1 MDFNVNCLHFQTENI
16 FLSNELFTLSF
27 ISRYLKYLYTY
38 ECVMHGFSTP
48 KELQAAIDNNKRDR
62 FSTFYPTQPTMTFN
76 GDSRYPTVTTFSALA
91 RPTPTH
97 SLYRGMA
104 MSMKRRSDV
113 LDSRMADKTGH
124 ESPKVVI
131 LRNGSPV
138 FVNTDMLGKRS
149 PSGQRQIQPHYDSR
163 PGRRSPPL
171 HDSEAKRPY
180 QVLYSRGGEWDG
192 DIRQM
197 IQSEHKDSYPYLRE
211 RRDHENVR
219 NYIYIFLAHS

>member
-1 MDFNVNCLHFQTENI
+1 
-16 FLSNELFTLSF
+16 
-27 ISRYLKYLYTY
+27 
-38 ECVMHGFSTP
+38 
-48 KELQAAIDNNKRDR
+48 
-62 FSTFYPTQPTMTFN
+62 
-76 GDSRYPTVTTFSALA
+76 
-91 RPTPTH
+91 
-97 SLYRGMA
+97 

-171 HDSEAKRPY
+171 HDSETKRQY

-197 IQSEHKDSYPYLRE
+197 IQSEHKDNYPYLRE

-219 NYIYIFLAHS
+219 NFINLFLAAQLKPRKLSSDLSLNFTKRSLSEEHFKSISLFSTGKASNKFFFISKNYPLLFAFDARRGFPKTYFVRA